1 MADIKRLAVITS
13 AYTGFLAG
21 PVFAD
26 MHKYIEEK
34 FGRPVQTYEM
44 ASETFEERLRVLC
57 KEDFVNAWEEALNE
71 SD

>member
-1 MADIKRLAVITS
+1 MTDIKRLAVITS

-34 FGRPVQTYEM
+34 FGRPVWTHEM
-44 ASETFEERLRVLC
+44 ANETFEAKLKELC
-57 KEDFVNAWEEALNE
+57 KEDFVNAWKEALDE